1 MKKWTID
8 DSRELYNI
16 NGWGTSYFG
25 VNDKGDMYVTPCKDN
40 VQIDLRDVMDELQLR
55 DVTPPVLLRF
65 PDILDNRIEKT
76 SSCFKKAAEEYNY
89 KGENFIVYPIKV
101 NQMQPVVEEIISHG
115 RKFNLGLECGS
126 KPELHAVIAVQCQ
139 SDSIIVCNGYKDQS
153 YIELA
158 LLAQK
163 MGKRIFIVVEKM
175 NEIGL
180 IAAAAKKLGV
190 RPNIGIRIKLASSGS
205 GKWQESGGDASKFG
219 LRSSELLQALQTLD
233 EKGLHDCVRLIHF
246 HIGSQITKIRR
257 IQTALREAANFY
269 VQLHKLGYNID
280 FVDCGG
286 GLGVDYDG
294 TRSSSSESSVNY
306 SIQEYVNDCV
316 YTFVDAS
323 DKNEI
328 PHPNLITESGRSL
341 SAHHSVLIIDVLET
355 TSLPQMR
362 EEFEPTEN
370 DHQLV
375 KDLYEIWDNLS
386 PRTMLENW
394 HDAEQIRDEALDLFS
409 HGIVD
414 LRTRAE
420 IESMYWSVCREVNAM
435 AKSMKHMPDEL
446 RGLDKVLADKYFC
459 NFSLFQSLPDA
470 WAIDQLFPIVPI
482 QRLDERPTRNA
493 TLQDITCDS
502 DGKIANFVT
511 NRQASHVLPVHSI
524 KKNEEYYLG
533 VFLVGAYQ
541 EILGDMHNLFG
552 DTNAVHIS
560 VKDDTYHIDQIF
572 DGETVEEVL
581 DYVQY
586 NPKKLVRQLE
596 IWVTKSAKAGIIGM
610 TKSVARELA
619 SRGITVN
626 AVAPG
631 FVGTAMTDALP
642 EQAREKLLGEIP
654 MGRIAQPGEIAAAV
668 LFLASPDASYVTG
681 QGLAVDGGL
690 AM

>member
-1 MKKWTID
+1 MKKWTIE

-25 VNDKGDMYVTPCKDN
+25 VNDRGDMYVSPCKDN

-76 SSCFKKAAEEYNY
+76 SSCFKKAAEEYQY

-163 MGKRIFIVVEKM
+163 MGKRIFLVVEKM

-219 LRSSELLQALQTLD
+219 LRASELLQALEILD

-269 VQLHKLGYNID
+269 IQLHKMGYNID

-316 YTFVDAS
+316 YTFVDAL
-323 DKNEI
+323 
-328 PHPNLITESGRSL
+328 LILTSLQKADARCRHIIRYLLSMYLRQHHYRRCERSL
-341 SAHHSVLIIDVLET
+341 NRLKAIINLLRTCTRFGT
-355 TSLPQMR
+355 TSIHAQC
-362 EEFEPTEN
+362 
-370 DHQLV
+370 
-375 KDLYEIWDNLS
+375 
-386 PRTMLENW
+386 
-394 HDAEQIRDEALDLFS
+394 
-409 HGIVD
+409 
-414 LRTRAE
+414 LRTG
-420 IESMYWSVCREVNAM
+420 MMPNKYAM
-435 AKSMKHMPDEL
+435 RLSIFSRM
-446 RGLDKVLADKYFC
+446 VL
-459 NFSLFQSLPDA
+459 
-470 WAIDQLFPIVPI
+470 
-482 QRLDERPTRNA
+482 
-493 TLQDITCDS
+493 
-502 DGKIANFVT
+502 
-511 NRQASHVLPVHSI
+511 
-524 KKNEEYYLG
+524 
-533 VFLVGAYQ
+533 
-541 EILGDMHNLFG
+541 
-552 DTNAVHIS
+552 
-560 VKDDTYHIDQIF
+560 
-572 DGETVEEVL
+572 
-581 DYVQY
+581 
-586 NPKKLVRQLE
+586 
-596 IWVTKSAKAGIIGM
+596 
-610 TKSVARELA
+610 
-619 SRGITVN
+619 
-626 AVAPG
+626 
-631 FVGTAMTDALP
+631 
-642 EQAREKLLGEIP
+642 
-654 MGRIAQPGEIAAAV
+654 
-668 LFLASPDASYVTG
+668 
-681 QGLAVDGGL
+681 
-690 AM
+690 